1 MNKTLIS
8 IVGIIIIII
17 AYWLISPLW
26 RKTQLNEPI
35 PQAPSTSPTPVTIND
50 NIDTMDAAT
59 KEKFMKATEEMA
71 NKKMTST
78 DAMPSSPSQQPTII
92 AQAPMIARAHNV
104 KGKALLVQTGGQKI
118 LRFENLETING
129 PDLRIYLSTGLNVED
144 AIDLGPIRA
153 TEGNV
158 NYALPQQADTSKYK
172 NALIWCRTFGVL
184 FSYAQF

>member
-1 MNKTLIS
+1 MNKILIS

-26 RKTQLNEPI
+26 RNIKLNEAL
-35 PQAPSTSPTPVTIND
+35 PQAPVPTPTPATIKD
-50 NIDTMDAAT
+50 NMDTMDAAT

-78 DAMPSSPSQQPTII
+78 DAMPSPSQQPTII

-144 AIDLGPIRA
+144 ALDLGPIRA
-153 TEGNV
+153 TQGNV
-158 NYALPQQADTSKYK
+158 NYVLPDGTDTGTYK
-172 NALIWCRTFGVL
+172 NALIWCRAFGVL